1 MCNNHKFYIGYTK
14 DLKRRLTEHIM
25 RKDYKGNCMK
35 KYGYKVYVLCDDLTL
50 EEALHVEARL
60 VDQKFI
66 DRDDTL
72 NLIIGGI
79 SSPMLNPDIAAKRKG
94 IKPSPESI
102 QKRVAKMKGRPSP
115 LRGIPMKQETK
126 DLLSRVKKG
135 CKPWNKGKKNTQK
148 PNSGTFAKGG
158 HCGEKHPRSKVSDKD
173 REEMWALRKAGH
185 KPPDIASR
193 FNISRSQVF
202 RNIRYIE
209 RLKNESN

>member
-1 MCNNHKFYIGYTK
+1 MCNNHKFYIGYSK
-14 DLKRRLTEHIM
+14 NLKRRLADH
-25 RKDYKGNCMK
+25 RVGKDYKGNCMRA
-35 KYGYKVYVLCDDLTL
+35 YGYKVYILCDNLTL
-50 EEALHVEARL
+50 EEALYVESKL

-66 DRDDTL
+66 DREDTL
-72 NLIIGGI
+72 NRILGGI
-79 SSPMLNPDIAAKRKG
+79 FVPINGMSEINK
-94 IKPSPESI
+94 
-102 QKRVAKMKGRPSP
+102 QKHSERMRN
-115 LRGIPMKQETK
+115 RI
-126 DLLSRVKKG
+126 
-135 CKPWNKGKKNTQK
+135 PWNKGKKNTQK